1 MNDTVSMQKTFLP
14 GSCLAALLG
23 LLCILC
29 FALPSSAQT
38 SYTKWV
44 DEISFDTRASF
55 HQQLYNGDYTTHFQ
69 GEYLNLHIKG
79 KLSPRLSYRVRQRF
93 TKHVDAQNPFN
104 ATDFLW
110 IDWRPNTNWS
120 FVFGKQPILMGGYE
134 FDSAPIDVYY
144 YSAFANALY
153 QYYAFGVSAHRMWD
167 DGQQDLAIQFIP
179 SPVSSGLQD
188 AYSLNLYWNGRL
200 LPWWRT
206 LWSTNLVE
214 DQYHRILNYITFS
227 NKFVFNKFFV
237 DVDLMNRA
245 SFEQKQFFF
254 SDWSLIIKG
263 ILTLGKWN
271 LCTKFGMEQND
282 AANVN
287 ADGLSYDLA
296 LPAGS
301 RFLYG
306 GVGVEYFPL
315 GNDNLRLH
323 IACFRDN
330 FININNLD
338 MGITWRF
345 RLL

>member
-1 MNDTVSMQKTFLP
+1 MHLTLKLRLVI
-14 GSCLAALLG
+14 
-23 LLCILC
+23 LCILLLSGSLT
-29 FALPSSAQT
+29 ARAQ
-38 SYTKWV
+38 WV
-44 DEISFDTRASF
+44 EDISVDTRASF
-55 HQQLYNGDYTTHFQ
+55 HQQVDNGAYTSFFQ
-69 GEYLNLHIKG
+69 GDYLNLHIKG
-79 KLSPRLSYRVRQRF
+79 KLGRHLSYRVRQRF

-110 IDWRPNTNWS
+110 IDWRPNQKWS

-144 YSAFANALY
+144 YSAFANGLY
-153 QYYAFGVSAHRMWD
+153 QYYAFGVSAHRIWQ
-167 DGQQDLAIQFIP
+167 DGEQDLAFQFIP
-179 SPVSSGLQD
+179 SPISSGLQD
-188 AYSLNLYWNGRL
+188 AFSLNLYWNGRL
-200 LPWWRT
+200 TSWWRT

-227 NKFVFNKFFV
+227 NKFVFNKFFIDV
-237 DVDLMNRA
+237 DVMNRA
-245 SFEQKQFFF
+245 SFEQRQFFF

-287 ADGLSYDLA
+287 AEGLSYDQV
-296 LPAGS
+296 LPAGK

-323 IACFRDN
+323 IAAFRDS
-330 FININNLD
+330 FIHINNLD

-345 RLL
+345 SLLDILPKSLTK